1 MIYVFDS
8 NVLINL
14 FKNYYRRRF
23 PSLWQKFDEYVVR
36 GQIVSVQEVLNEIGS
51 REDPLSDWAKLNRRV
66 FMQPSIEEL
75 AFVSEIFK
83 VAHFQTLVR
92 TEERLKGKPVADPF
106 VIAKSKAIQGCVV
119 TDELLKPNAAKIPNV
134 CAHFGVACL
143 NLEGF
148 MEKENW
154 TF

>member
-1 MIYVFDS
+1 MEWLHDLCLRQQCAHQPIQK
-8 NVLINL
+8 LL
-14 FKNYYRRRF
+14 
-23 PSLWQKFDEYVVR
+23 PSSLSV
-36 GQIVSVQEVLNEIGS
+36 IVAKILNEIGS

>member
-1 MIYVFDS
+1 MIYIFDS

-14 FKNYYRRRF
+14 FRNFYRGRF
-23 PSLWQKFDEYVVR
+23 PSLWQKFDTYVVS
-36 GQIVSVQEVLNEIGS
+36 GQIVSVREVLNEIEG
-51 REDPLSDWAKLNRRV
+51 RDDQLSEWAKQNRHIFV
-66 FMQPSIEEL
+66 QPSPEEL
-75 AFVSEIFK
+75 AFIAEIFK
-83 VAHFQTLVR
+83 VSHFQMLVR

-106 VIAKSKAIQGCVV
+106 VIAKAKTIQGCVV
-119 TDELLKPNAAKIPNV
+119 TDEILKPNAAKIPNV
-134 CAHFGVACL
+134 CDHFGVAHL